1 MNNRLTKD
9 IFILL
14 APVLFVFFWI
24 YQPLNATIE
33 TNKMMGIVLWM
44 AIWWMTECVHLAVTS
59 LLPIVLL
66 PLAEICSVKE
76 VTREYGDSII
86 FLFLGGFLISIA
98 IEKWH
103 LHYRIARVIL
113 YFTGTSIQGILGGI
127 MVSTFLLS
135 NWISNTATALMM
147 FGVVMALVKS
157 FEESFNK
164 QEHQW
169 FASALLLGMAYAAS
183 IGGMATP
190 VGTPPN
196 MYFFKMYPKWMPE
209 NFHISFAQW
218 MGYFFPLSVLI
229 LIGCYVILQILFLN
243 KIRSQIKI
251 NAIKDTFQISKMR
264 YEEKVIA
271 IVFCITIILWLTKDG
286 WNFGFLNIKGW
297 KMLFH
302 HSDYL
307 DDSVVAIGMSVL
319 LFLIPSKQN
328 KGKKILE
335 WNDVKQ
341 LKYEILLLFGGGFA
355 LAYGFEKSGLI
366 HYLVEQLEFVKAL
379 SPFWLVLIISTVVV
393 VISEFASNI
402 ASIQLALPVIIAM
415 ISHYSLDIQ
424 IKLLFPCVLSASVGF
439 MLPIATAPNT
449 IAFGSGYV
457 SLKSF
462 LKAGFWLDI
471 FCIFVISLYCYF
483 VL

>member
-1 MNNRLTKD
+1 MKKIWTKNVFLL
-9 IFILL
+9 IAPLLFIL
-14 APVLFVFFWI
+14 FWVF
-24 YQPLNATIE
+24 QPLQGSDEINR
-33 TNKMMGIVLWM
+33 MMGIVLWM
-44 AIWWMTECVHLAVTS
+44 AIWWMTECVPLAVTS

-66 PLAEICSVKE
+66 PISQICSVKE
-76 VTREYGDSII
+76 VTKEYGDSII

-103 LHYRIARVIL
+103 LHSRIARFIL
-113 YFTGTSIQGILGGI
+113 SITGNSVRGILIGI
-127 MVSTFLLS
+127 MASTFLIS
-135 NWISNTATALMM
+135 NWINNTATALMM
-147 FGVVMALVKS
+147 FGVVMALIKS
-157 FEESFNK
+157 LEENFSK
-164 QEHQW
+164 HEYYLC
-169 FASALLLGMAYAAS
+169 ASALLLGMAYAAS

-218 MGYFFPLSVLI
+218 IGYFFPLSVLI
-229 LIGCYVILQILFLN
+229 LSGCYFILQVLFLN
-243 KIRSQIKI
+243 KISSQIKI
-251 NAIKDTFQISKMR
+251 RSMKETLQTSQMS
-264 YEEKVIA
+264 YEEKAIS

-286 WNFGFLNIKGW
+286 WDFGFFNIQGW
-297 KMLFH
+297 KSLFR

-307 DDSVVAIGMSVL
+307 DDSVVAIGMSVV
-319 LFLIPSKQN
+319 LFLIPSQQS

-366 HYLVEQLEFVKAL
+366 NYLVEQLEFVKVL
-379 SPFWLVLIISTVVV
+379 SPFWLALIISTIVVI
-393 VISEFASNI
+393 ISEFASNI
-402 ASIQLALPVIIAM
+402 ASIQLALPIIVAM
-415 ISHYSLDIQ
+415 ISNYPMAIQ
-424 IKLLFPCVLSASVGF
+424 SKLLFPTVLSASVGF

-457 SLKSF
+457 SLRSF
-462 LKAGFWLDI
+462 MKAGFWLDI

-483 VL
+483 IL